1 LTLSVGFNYIICFT
15 AYDCKQKS
23 QRSRPGPKRKVF
35 SSSRSAS
42 EVIYRMTC
50 RFCDLIFQG
59 PQSIQ
64 EDWIKHLQR
73 HLMHTSIP
81 GVGAGMVE
89 VSALCKELC
98 SPSPPEHCS
107 SQLL

>member
-1 LTLSVGFNYIICFT
+1 MLITC
-15 AYDCKQKS
+15 DCKQKRP
-23 QRSRPGPKRKVF
+23 RSRPGPKRKAF
-35 SSSRSAS
+35 SSSHATS

-89 VSALCKELC
+89 VSALHVYTPAMLTVHLFCTC
-98 SPSPPEHCS
+98 S
-107 SQLL
+107 